1 MFEETIKMTASRHE
15 MAEAL
20 QEDCGAILVA
30 ESRSGNTQ
38 VWRAESGAL
47 VEVVY
52 LKSGNAE
59 VTGIKEIPEN
69 LTVRY

>member
-1 MFEETIKMTASRHE
+1 MFYETIRANRHE
-15 MAEAL
+15 MAEVM
-20 QEDCGAILVA
+20 DKYCSAILVA

-59 VTGIKEIPEN
+59 VTGISEIPAN